1 MEKIIDVSKY
11 NGDIDFT
18 LVKKDGI
25 TGVICQLGYG
35 CNFESQND
43 YTFVRNVQNAYKAGL
58 KVGAYIYSYAQTT
71 QEAVSEAY
79 HAISQIERCEGKIT
93 GPVWLDLEEEYLG
106 RYAKDVLKDFANIMN
121 AHGYEV
127 GIYTGLSYYNTY
139 LNGVTGYPL
148 WIASYGGDD
157 GTVWEDYKPNKG
169 EVIWQY
175 TSKGTVNGIYGYVDT
190 NICYEWG
197 DDMTTAEVEKV
208 CNDMIY
214 KYNRLQ
220 KDELMAMVDR
230 KIDTVVQ
237 ALAPKKYSNLDE
249 VPEWGKETVK
259 KLVEKGYI
267 VGDDKGLHLSYD
279 MLRVYVSLDR
289 KGLFDE

>member
-1 MEKIIDVSKY
+1 MEKIIDVSKH
-11 NGDIDFT
+11 NGDIDFEA
-18 LVKKDGI
+18 VKKDGI

-35 CNFESQND
+35 CNFQSQDD

-79 HAISQIERCEGKIT
+79 HAITQIERCEGKIT
-93 GPVWLDLEEEYLG
+93 GPVWLDLEEIYLG
-106 RYAKDVLKDFANIMN
+106 RYAKDVLKDFTNIMN

-148 WIASYGGDD
+148 WLASYGGDD
-157 GTVWEDYKPNKG
+157 GTVWDDYKPNKG
-169 EVIWQY
+169 EIIWQY
-175 TSKGTVNGIYGYVDT
+175 TSNGRVKGIDGDVDVNISYG
-190 NICYEWG
+190 WG

-220 KDELMAMVDR
+220 TDELMAMVDR
-230 KIDTVVQ
+230 KIDKVVQ

-267 VGDDKGLHLSYD
+267 VGDDKGLSLTYD
-279 MLRVYVSLDR
+279 TLRVYVSLDR
-289 KGLFDE
+289 KGLFD